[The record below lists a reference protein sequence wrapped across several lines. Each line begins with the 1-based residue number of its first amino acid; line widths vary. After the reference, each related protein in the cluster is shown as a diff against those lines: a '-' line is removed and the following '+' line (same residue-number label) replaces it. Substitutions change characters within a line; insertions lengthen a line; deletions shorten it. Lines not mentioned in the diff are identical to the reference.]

1 MKEYNVYFEEHC
13 EDVFIEF
20 LVGKIKCNNYEEAK
34 AQAEKIFCD
43 FVHLSKTG
51 LTFSVDKKIVH
62 YKNRDK
68 SKYTIKV
75 FVRPTDFPAPV
86 NSKEIK
92 KTIEGATDE
101 ELDAFFNKYM
111 ITEDD
116 CKAVKWTLTETFE
129 QMCKHNPNSK
139 NSYFSFESLAYWVD
153 EVSQL
158 SEV

>member
-20 LVGKIKCNNYEEAK
+20 LVGKIKSNNYEEAK
-34 AQAEKIFCD
+34 AHAEKMFCD
-43 FVHLSKTG
+43 FVHLSKMG
-51 LTFSVDKKIVH
+51 LTFSVDKRICH
-62 YKNRDK
+62 YKNKDK
-68 SKYTIKV
+68 AKYKIKV
-75 FVRPTDFPAPV
+75 FVKPVDFPDPV

-101 ELDAFFNKYM
+101 ELDAFFKKYM

-116 CKAVKWTLTETFE
+116 CKTVEWTLTETYE

-139 NSYFSFESLAYWVD
+139 NSYFSFESLAYWVE
-153 EVSQL
+153 EVSHSSQ
-158 SEV
+158 E